1 MSLTRK
7 SVSVSQLKARLSEY
21 LRRVKAGETVL
32 VTERGRPIVEMKPL
46 PSESLGEELTELVEA
61 GLVRPST
68 EPLPEGY
75 WEEERPADP
84 EGAVRRA
91 IIEEREEGR

>member
-1 MSLTRK
+1 MTRK

-46 PSESLGEELTELVEA
+46 RSETLGEELTELVEA
-61 GLVRPST
+61 GLVRPSS
-68 EPLPEGY
+68 EPLPAGF
-75 WEEERPADP
+75 WDQDRPADP
-84 EGAVRRA
+84 EGSVRRA